1 MTKVIYNDQPI
12 DFDATRMIMDDD
24 ICEAIHGTVDTDQ
37 EFMDAYSEAHH
48 DKYGVE
54 FVLN

>member
-12 DFDATRMIMDDD
+12 DFDAARMIMDDD